1 METNMRENG
10 NSVGG
15 VVLEQRRNKDFSWF
29 THDKICSLCVL
40 AGSGRHNL
48 LGRARGG
55 GGVLVCPTF
64 VTLVYIF
71 LKTSFFGRIILI
83 KIC

>member
-55 GGVLVCPTF
+55 GGSCLSPVFDTGLH
-64 VTLVYIF
+64 L
-71 LKTSFFGRIILI
+71 S
-83 KIC
+83 